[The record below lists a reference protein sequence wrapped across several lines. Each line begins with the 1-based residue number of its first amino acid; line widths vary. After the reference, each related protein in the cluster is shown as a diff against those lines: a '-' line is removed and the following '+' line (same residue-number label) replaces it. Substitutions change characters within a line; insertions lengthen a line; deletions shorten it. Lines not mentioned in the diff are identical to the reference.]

1 MNEIELFEK
10 IENSIHEGTYNELLN
25 DSEKELQAFLSR
37 YEVEDIMILLNK
49 VILFHNYNML
59 CKEYDYSKYQRDK
72 HLCLRILLALPQY
85 YCANVLDTEK
95 IHIKDF
101 DMVMEE
107 LIDKIIQLQSV
118 YYYYPYRN
126 EKNVIFDDDRFFY
139 MNYFKSYYF
148 DYPCME
154 IYEYLSFFH
163 DNIELCKNAL
173 ADEKFNESLNLMCY
187 LQNIENNMKNENL
200 WFRMKCGKAIRKSI
214 KMDNIFIL
222 CSTKLIQRICYQ
234 KKFDYENIIKNYT
247 YQVGNHNEGNM
258 KIIDVL
264 AKTEDKRFLIM
275 TSDFLYFPRNYYWMH
290 QWYNKIWRSRDISQ
304 KLTNGKTIKSQMHED
319 ELYEMLKQYFGENN
333 VYANAYLRRAGKQY
347 AEKDFIVL
355 YKNMVLSFE
364 AKSNLLPA
372 PELEVTDNIDNL
384 KYKCEECIK
393 KAYAQSL
400 EVKQSIASGKA
411 VFYDSANKKNKVLID
426 LRNFKIE
433 KCIQVV
439 VMYEEYLGIETNIE
453 HICPEF
459 DAWIIDIK
467 NLMYILA
474 DTVGRGDFDTF
485 VDYAL
490 KRKNAYG
497 LIDVQSGEEL
507 KVYNLYKKLPVFFE
521 QDCKGRGISI
531 HI

>member
-10 IENSIHEGTYNELLN
+10 IQNSIHEGTYNELLN
-25 DSEKELQAFLSR
+25 DSEKALLVFLSR
-37 YEVEDIMILLNK
+37 YVVEDILILINRI
-49 VILFHNYNML
+49 ILFHNYNMM
-59 CKEYDYSKYQRDK
+59 CKEYDYSKYRRDK
-72 HLCLRILLALPQY
+72 HLSLRLLLALPRY

-107 LIDKIIQLQSV
+107 LINKIIQLQSV

-126 EKNVIFDDDRFFY
+126 EKNVIFDDDSFFY

-148 DYPCME
+148 DFPCME
-154 IYEYLSFFH
+154 IYEYLSFFN
-163 DNIELCKNAL
+163 DNIELCKNVL

-200 WFRMKCGKAIRKSI
+200 WFKMKCGKAIRKSI
-214 KMDNIFIL
+214 KINNVYIL
-222 CSTKLIQRICYQ
+222 CSTKLIQKICRQ
-234 KKFDYENIIKNYT
+234 NKIDYENIIKNYA
-247 YQVGNHNEGNM
+247 YQIGTHNEDYVKM
-258 KIIDVL
+258 IDVI
-264 AKTEDKRFLIM
+264 ADREDKRFLMM
-275 TSDFLYFPRNYYWMH
+275 TTDFLYFPRNYYWMH
-290 QWYNKIWRSRDISQ
+290 QWYNKIWRSHNISQ

-319 ELYEMLKQYFGENN
+319 ELYELLKQYFGEIN
-333 VYANAYLRRAGKQY
+333 VYANAYLRRTGRQY

-355 YKNMVLSFE
+355 YKNVVLSFE
-364 AKSNLLPA
+364 AKSNLLPT
-372 PELEVTDNIDNL
+372 PELEVTDRIDNL
-384 KYKCEECIK
+384 KRKCEECIK
-393 KAYAQSL
+393 KAYDQSL

-411 VFYDSANKKNKVLID
+411 VFYDSPNKKNKVLLD
-426 LRNFKIE
+426 LRDFKIE

-453 HICPEF
+453 RICPEF

-490 KRKNAYG
+490 KRKNVYG

-507 KVYNLYKKLPVFFE
+507 KVYNLYKNLPVFFE
-521 QDCKGRGISI
+521 RDCKGRGITI